1 VIVVTTD
8 GKKIQGVALNEDT
21 YTVQM
26 MTAGQSLRF
35 FQKKDVKEVIH
46 DRKSLMPPYSEDVLG
61 KAEMQDLIAYLE
73 TLRGTA
79 ESAAKEGR

>member
-1 VIVVTTD
+1 
-8 GKKIQGVALNEDT
+8 
-21 YTVQM
+21 
-26 MTAGQSLRF
+26 
-35 FQKKDVKEVIH
+35 
-46 DRKSLMPPYSEDVLG
+46 VLG